1 MLEIRSGL
9 REYNKEKDAL
19 ARLEANSQQVHST
32 SECRTA
38 RGRAITTQNTG
49 RPSGV
54 PIPEFAVAFDSFTA
68 KRPEAIA
75 QENAGQAGTDRR
87 LALAVLSKS
96 FSELQQAVA
105 EDPEVFLSV
114 AERLSEAIQRLEAQ
128 LGSARSAEARVLS
141 VLSKLENQD
150 PA

>member
-1 MLEIRSGL
+1 MPWRGWKL
-9 REYNKEKDAL
+9 
-19 ARLEANSQQVHST
+19 NSQRVHST

-38 RGRAITTQNTG
+38 RGHAITTQNTG

-54 PIPEFAVAFDSFTA
+54 PIPEFAVVFDSFTA

-75 QENAGQAGTDRR
+75 QENAGQAGIDRR
-87 LALAVLSKS
+87 LVLAVLSKS

>member
-1 MLEIRSGL
+1 
-9 REYNKEKDAL
+9 
-19 ARLEANSQQVHST
+19 V
-32 SECRTA
+32 
-38 RGRAITTQNTG
+38 
-49 RPSGV
+49 
-54 PIPEFAVAFDSFTA
+54 
-68 KRPEAIA
+68 
-75 QENAGQAGTDRR
+75 
-87 LALAVLSKS
+87 LAVLSKS

>member
-49 RPSGV
+49 QPSGV

-68 KRPEAIA
+68 KRLEAIA
-75 QENAGQAGTDRR
+75 QENAGQAGIDRR
-87 LALAVLSKS
+87 LVLAVLSKS

-105 EDPEVFLSV
+105 EDPEVFLSI

>member
-19 ARLEANSQQVHST
+19 ARLEANSQRVHSIN
-32 SECRTA
+32 ECRTA

-49 RPSGV
+49 RPFEV
-54 PIPEFAVAFDSFTA
+54 PISEFAVAFDSSTA

-96 FSELQQAVA
+96 FSDLQQAVA

>member
-1 MLEIRSGL
+1 
-9 REYNKEKDAL
+9 
-19 ARLEANSQQVHST
+19 
-32 SECRTA
+32 
-38 RGRAITTQNTG
+38 
-49 RPSGV
+49 V
-54 PIPEFAVAFDSFTA
+54 PIPEFAVAFDSSTA
-68 KRPEAIA
+68 KRLEAIA
-75 QENAGQAGTDRR
+75 QEKENAGQAGTDRR
-87 LALAVLSKS
+87 LALTVLSKS

-105 EDPEVFLSV
+105 KGPEVFLSV

>member
-1 MLEIRSGL
+1 M
-9 REYNKEKDAL
+9 
-19 ARLEANSQQVHST
+19 
-32 SECRTA
+32 
-38 RGRAITTQNTG
+38 
-49 RPSGV
+49 
-54 PIPEFAVAFDSFTA
+54 
-68 KRPEAIA
+68 EAIA
-75 QENAGQAGTDRR
+75 QENAGQAGIDRR

-105 EDPEVFLSV
+105 EDSEVFLSV
-114 AERLSEAIQRLEAQ
+114 AERLGEAIQRLEAQ

>member
-1 MLEIRSGL
+1 M
-9 REYNKEKDAL
+9 
-19 ARLEANSQQVHST
+19 
-32 SECRTA
+32 
-38 RGRAITTQNTG
+38 TTQNTG

-54 PIPEFAVAFDSFTA
+54 PISELAVAFDSSTA
-68 KRPEAIA
+68 KRLEAID
-75 QENAGQAGTDRR
+75 QKNAGQAGIDRI

-96 FSELQQAVA
+96 FSELQQAVT

-141 VLSKLENQD
+141 VLSKLENQG
-150 PA
+150 PSLKPWRTYL